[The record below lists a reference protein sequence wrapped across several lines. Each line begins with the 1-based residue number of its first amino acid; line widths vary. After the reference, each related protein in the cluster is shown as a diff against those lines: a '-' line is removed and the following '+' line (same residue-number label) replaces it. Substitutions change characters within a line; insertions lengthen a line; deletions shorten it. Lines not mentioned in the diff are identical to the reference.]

1 MHANL
6 IKNFSFLSASSVL
19 LPFTTMALVVA
30 ISRLGGVEMLG
41 QYSLLVT
48 FFFFGQ
54 TCSTAGLQILLTRD
68 VARTRARAGAYLMSG
83 TIIGFIAVV
92 VISAILVPSF
102 MWTVPGSDTRISLFF
117 MAGSLFP
124 TVVIAFA
131 ESVLLAFER
140 AEDFVVV
147 GLVESLART
156 IFGTALVLAGF
167 GIVAIAA
174 NFLLC
179 RIGAA
184 WATMRRVR
192 HREPSLS
199 LAFDWTCFRE
209 LSRQIPVVGSIPVL
223 NSLYWR
229 LDTLLLTW
237 LRGLVDVGYYS
248 ASTRILDITRNLPQ
262 AYARALYPLL
272 SRLHHEDDAEFE
284 RLSRDSIVWIVV
296 TTMPLALA
304 TFSLAPWIITIL
316 YGEHMSAAIRG
327 LQITA
332 WLIIPYALTNTLAQ
346 ILFASGN
353 QALDLRVN
361 AAAVLA
367 NLTLNLALIPHFGF
381 VGAASASLMSIM
393 LHVSLQYRYVCQRIF
408 DPAILVPLARIAVV
422 GLVSC
427 VLGTAG
433 IVGGYHPLVSTGAE
447 LACYALGLWAVG
459 IVHRDHLR
467 TLRGYGATAVGKLLR
482 DRSARPVSARHPP
495 AAK

>member
-6 IKNFSFLSASSVL
+6 IKNFSFLSASSIL

-54 TCSTAGLQILLTRD
+54 TCSTAGLQIILTRE
-68 VARTRARAGAYLMSG
+68 VARSRGRAGAYLLSG
-83 TIIGFIAVV
+83 SALGCIAAV
-92 VISAILVPSF
+92 VISAILIPSF
-102 MWTVPGSDTRISLFF
+102 TWTVPGNDTRISLYL
-117 MAGSLFP
+117 MAAALFP

-131 ESVLLAFER
+131 ESILLAFER

-156 IFGTALVLAGF
+156 LLGTALVFAGF

-174 NFLLC
+174 TFLVC
-179 RIGAA
+179 RLGAA
-184 WATMRRVR
+184 WATVRRVR
-192 HREPSLS
+192 YRDPALT
-199 LAFDWTCFRE
+199 LTFDRTCFRE
-209 LSRQIPVVGSIPVL
+209 LSREIPVVGSIPVL

-272 SRLHHEDDAEFE
+272 SRLHHEKDPEFE

-296 TTMPLALA
+296 ATMPLALA

-327 LQITA
+327 LQIIA

-361 AAAVLA
+361 AAAVIA
-367 NLTLNLALIPHFGF
+367 NLALNLALIPSFGF
-381 VGAASASLMSIM
+381 VGAASASLMSIL
-393 LHVSLQYRYVCQRIF
+393 LHVSLQYWYVSRRIF
-408 DPAILVPLARIAVV
+408 DPAVLATLARIVAV
-422 GLVSC
+422 GLASC
-427 VLGTAG
+427 LVTMVAIGA
-433 IVGGYHPLVSTGAE
+433 GYHAFVATGFG
-447 LACYALGLWAVG
+447 LTCYAVGLWAVG
-459 IVHRDHLR
+459 IVHREHVR
-467 TLRGYGATAVGKLLR
+467 TVRTYVAAASGKLVR
-482 DRSARPVSARHPP
+482 NRSARAFDARQPPPVQ
-495 AAK
+495 

>member
-6 IKNFSFLSASSVL
+6 IKNFSFLSVSSIL

-54 TCSTAGLQILLTRD
+54 TCSTAGLQILVTRE
-68 VARTRARAGAYLMSG
+68 VAKTRARAGTYLMTGSA
-83 TIIGFIAVV
+83 IGFVAAA

-102 MWTVPGSDTRISLFF
+102 TWTVPGTDTRVSLIL
-117 MAGSLFP
+117 MAAALFP

-156 IFGTALVLAGF
+156 ILGTALVLAGF

-174 NFLLC
+174 TFLLC
-179 RIGAA
+179 RVGAA
-184 WATMRRVR
+184 WATVRRVR
-192 HREPSLS
+192 HREPA
-199 LAFDWTCFRE
+199 LALTFDRACFVELGRE
-209 LSRQIPVVGSIPVL
+209 IPVVGSIPVL

-272 SRLHHEDDAEFE
+272 SRLHHEKDPEFE

-304 TFSLAPWIITIL
+304 TFSLAPWIIPIL
-316 YGEHMSAAIRG
+316 YGEHMSPAIHG
-327 LQITA
+327 LQIIA

-367 NLTLNLALIPHFGF
+367 NLTLNLALIPHWGF
-381 VGAASASLMSIM
+381 VGAASASLISIL
-393 LHVSLQYRYVCQRIF
+393 LHVGLQYRYVRQRIF
-408 DPAILVPLARIAVV
+408 DPAVLAPLARIGVI
-422 GLVSC
+422 GLVAC
-427 VLGTAG
+427 LVTTVG
-433 IVGGYHPLVSTGAE
+433 IGIGYHAF
-447 LACYALGLWAVG
+447 LATALGLMCYALGLWAAG
-459 IVHRDHLR
+459 IVHREHLR
-467 TLRGYGATAVGKLLR
+467 TVRDYAATASGKLVR
-482 DRSARPVSARHPP
+482 DRSARTLNARQPP
-495 AAK
+495 AVK